1 MNIDNKRYR
10 NWLTSNIFLINGVI
24 VIFNLTKLCIAKTF
38 FYSTN
43 TLYMGI
49 LFTTV
54 DTLFSDIYL
63 AMSLVDKVII

>member
-24 VIFNLTKLCIAKTF
+24 IIFNLTKLCIAKTL

-43 TLYMGI
+43 LWYI
-49 LFTTV
+49 AALFKTV
-54 DTLFSDIYL
+54 DMFFSEIYL

>member
-10 NWLTSNIFLINGVI
+10 NWLTSNIFLINGV
-24 VIFNLTKLCIAKTF
+24 VIIFILTKLCIAKTF

>member
-10 NWLTSNIFLINGVI
+10 NWLTSNIFLINGVVI
-24 VIFNLTKLCIAKTF
+24 IFNLTKICIAKTL
-38 FYSTN
+38 FYATN